1 MTKAKRQREIVEL
14 VMQQGEVTTNDLCE
28 QFEVS
33 EMTIRR
39 DLRELDK
46 EGVLRRVFGGAVSNL
61 GRSYEPPNQVR
72 ASHNVRAKQAIGRR
86 AAKKIFDG
94 DSVAFDVGTTT
105 MEIVRAL
112 EKRHNLTIITSSI
125 PIANE
130 VISRFSLGSE
140 VRLIL
145 TGGVV
150 RPRELSMV
158 GHIPQNVYRDLHVDK
173 AFVAVGGVSLTD
185 GLTEYNL
192 EDAQVKKALIDSA
205 DEVIVVADSSK
216 LDRTTF
222 ASVAPLSRVDT
233 LITDAAAPS
242 VFIDALRQENV
253 HVLLTETE
261 TET

>member
-28 QFEVS
+28 RFGVS

-46 EGVLRRVFGGAVSNL
+46 EGMLRRVFGGAVSNL
-61 GRSYEPPNQVR
+61 GRGYEPPSQVR
-72 ASHNVRAKQAIGRR
+72 ASQNVQAKQAIGRR
-86 AAKKIFDG
+86 AAEMIFDG

-105 MEIVRAL
+105 IEIVRSL
-112 EKRHNLTIITSSI
+112 EKRHNLTILTSSI

-130 VISRFSLGSE
+130 VISRLSLGSE

-150 RPRELSMV
+150 RPRELSMI

-173 AFVAVGGVSLTD
+173 AFVGIGGVSLTD

-192 EDAQVKKALIDSA
+192 EDAQVKKALIASA
-205 DEVIVVADSSK
+205 DEIIIVADSSK

-222 ASVAPLSRVDT
+222 ATVAPLSRVDT
-233 LITDAAAPS
+233 LITDAAAS
-242 VFIDALRQENV
+242 STFVEALREKTV
-253 HVLLTETE
+253 HVLLAEAKA
-261 TET
+261 